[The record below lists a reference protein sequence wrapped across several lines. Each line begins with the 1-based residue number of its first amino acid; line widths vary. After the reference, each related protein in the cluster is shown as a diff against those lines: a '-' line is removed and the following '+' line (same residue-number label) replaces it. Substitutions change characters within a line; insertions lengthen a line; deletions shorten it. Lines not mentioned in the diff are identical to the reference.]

1 MSDIFEKDIE
11 DEEVIENLEDSDF
24 RESNEELVF
33 ENPLVV
39 LKLTY
44 SCESIYARNTKK
56 FDLKADTEKIW
67 QKLSDLQN
75 AL

>member
-56 FDLKADTEKIW
+56 FDLKSGDFIMRIRKE
-67 QKLSDLQN
+67 
-75 AL
+75 